1 MLPDRDIELAHAEA
15 FDFAFGNLPSAR
27 RAEFNRHLAGCGYC
41 QAVVDEYSEIGQI
54 IKHLPPHVEPAAE
67 LEDRTVAAM
76 VAALAEQRA
85 AGHRPDAED
94 EDATRAYPIPGRQP
108 VQEPETRVQPIP
120 QFQPP
125 AENETALRQSPAGPP
140 APAGPQAPPAVTR
153 LPVWRRSRGRLAAIV
168 AVAAAIITAAIV
180 IPLSL
185 PGSGGATVIPLYAT
199 AAAKVSGVGAATG
212 QATARQDASG
222 SWDITLTV
230 QHLKDFGDAKWYE
243 CWYIGS
249 KPGQRQ
255 VAPVGSF
262 LVSDSRSQT
271 FTMTSAVDP
280 REFKTMVITLQL
292 PSADGAFNQG
302 KVILQGQSVVARL
315 HARSSLAVRKP
326 LNRANRSAPW
336 SRK

>member
-1 MLPDRDIELAHAEA
+1 MLSERDIEQAHPEA

-27 RAEFNRHLAGCGYC
+27 SAEFNRHLAGCGYC
-41 QAVVDEYSEIGQI
+41 QAIVDEYREIGQV
-54 IKHLPPHVEPAAE
+54 IKHLPPHVEPPPD

-85 AGHRPDAED
+85 TGRRPDAED
-94 EDATRAYPIPGRQP
+94 EAATRAYPIPGRQP
-108 VQEPETRVQPIP
+108 FQEPETRVQPIP
-120 QFQPP
+120 RFQPP
-125 AENETALRQSPAGPP
+125 AENETALRQSPADPP
-140 APAGPQAPPAVTR
+140 APAGPQGRPAVTR
-153 LPVWRRSRGRLAAIV
+153 LPAWRRSRGRLAAIA

-185 PGSGGATVIPLYAT
+185 PGSGTATVIPLSAT

-222 SWDITLTV
+222 SWHVTLTV
-230 QHLKDFGDAKWYE
+230 QHLKNFGDAKWYE

-255 VAPVGSF
+255 VAPAGSF

-280 REFKTMVITLQL
+280 HDFKTMVITLQL
-292 PSADGAFNQG
+292 PSANGAFQQSN
-302 KVILQGQSVVARL
+302 VILSGRTL
-315 HARSSLAVRKP
+315 
-326 LNRANRSAPW
+326 
-336 SRK
+336 

>member
-1 MLPDRDIELAHAEA
+1 MLSEREIEQAHPEA

-41 QAVVDEYSEIGQI
+41 QAVVDEYSEIGQV
-54 IKHLPPHVEPAAE
+54 IKQLPPHGEPPAD

-85 AGHRPDAED
+85 TGRRPDAED
-94 EDATRAYPIPGRQP
+94 EAATRAYPIPGRQP
-108 VQEPETRVQPIP
+108 FQEPETRVQPIP

-125 AENETALRQSPAGPP
+125 AENETALRQSPADPP

-153 LPVWRRSRGRLAAIV
+153 LPVWRRSRGRLAAIA
-168 AVAAAIITAAIV
+168 AVAAAIITAAIA

-185 PGSGGATVIPLYAT
+185 PGSGPATVIPLSAT
-199 AAAKVSGVGAATG
+199 TAAKVSGVGAATG

-222 SWDITLTV
+222 SWNITLTV
-230 QHLKDFGDAKWYE
+230 QHLKNFGDAKWYE

-255 VAPVGSF
+255 VAPAGSF

-280 REFKTMVITLQL
+280 HDFKTMVITLQL
-292 PSADGAFNQG
+292 PSANGAFQQSN
-302 KVILQGQSVVARL
+302 VILSGQTL
-315 HARSSLAVRKP
+315 
-326 LNRANRSAPW
+326 
-336 SRK
+336 

>member
-1 MLPDRDIELAHAEA
+1 MLSERDIEQAHPEA

-41 QAVVDEYSEIGQI
+41 QAIVDEYREIGQV
-54 IKHLPPHVEPAAE
+54 IKHLPPHVEPPSE

-76 VAALAEQRA
+76 VATLAEQTA
-85 AGHRPDAED
+85 ATENRPDAED
-94 EDATRAYPIPGRQP
+94 EAATRAYPIPGRQP
-108 VQEPETRVQPIP
+108 FQEPETRVQPIP
-120 QFQPP
+120 RFQPP
-125 AENETALRQSPAGPP
+125 AENETALRQSPSDPP
-140 APAGPQAPPAVTR
+140 APAGPQAPPVVTR
-153 LPVWRRSRGRLAAIV
+153 LPVWRRSRGRLAAIA

-185 PGSGGATVIPLYAT
+185 PGSGTATVIPLSAT

-222 SWDITLTV
+222 SWHVTLTV
-230 QHLKDFGDAKWYE
+230 QHLKNFGDAKWYE

-280 REFKTMVITLQL
+280 RQNETMVITLQL
-292 PSADGAFNQG
+292 PSADGAFNQS
-302 KVILQGQSVVARL
+302 KVILQGQ
-315 HARSSLAVRKP
+315 
-326 LNRANRSAPW
+326 AP
-336 SRK
+336 